1 MIIGFGTFSG
11 AGGHKLDGSFTLTR
25 QKVGVLMQTSQDFY
39 FDGATSP
46 QWSLSTGVPTDI
58 HDPHVRAAALE
69 TQFGS
74 LPGDIQVVLGT
85 QTAMIEPTVDLDIYD
100 TVFLW
105 CSAMPYILGTGVIKR
120 MAP

>member
-11 AGGHKLDGSFTLTR
+11 AGGHKLEGSFTLTR
-25 QKVGVLMQTSQDFY
+25 QKVGILMQTSPDFF

-46 QWSLSTGVPTDI
+46 QWSLSKGVPTDI
-58 HDPHVRAAALE
+58 HDPDVKATAVE

-74 LPGDIQVVLGT
+74 LPGEIQIVRGT
-85 QTAMIEPTVDLDIYD
+85 HTAMIDPETELKNYD

-105 CSAMPYILGTGVIKR
+105 CSAMPYILGTGQIKR
-120 MAP
+120 VAP